1 MSGHSKWHNIQA
13 TKSKTDAARS
23 KIFTKIGREIAVA
36 AKLGGADLNTNNKLR
51 DIVAKAKRNN
61 MSNDTID
68 RMIKKAAGS
77 GANENWENITYE
89 GYGTGGSAVIVEC
102 LTDNRNRTAGDVRSS
117 FEKYGGSLGV
127 SGSVTFMFN
136 RKGVILTEK
145 SKSEDEAFML
155 ALDAGVED
163 FEADE
168 EAFCVTTAPENL
180 TDITNKLEAAGLKIL
195 ESSVEYLP
203 TTTVKLD
210 EEQMRKFENM
220 IARLEDFDDVQN
232 VYHNVE

>member
-36 AKLGGADLNTNNKLR
+36 AKLGGADINTNSKLK

-136 RKGVILTEK
+136 RKGVVLTEK
-145 SKSEDEAFML
+145 NKSEDEAFML
-155 ALDAGVED
+155 ALDSGAED

-168 EAFCVTTAPENL
+168 DAFCITTAPENL
-180 TDITNKLEAAGLKIL
+180 NAVTNALEGAGLKIL

-203 TTTVKLD
+203 TTTIKLD

>member
-23 KIFTKIGREIAVA
+23 KLFTKIGREIAVA

-155 ALDAGVED
+155 ALDAGAED

-180 TDITNKLEAAGLKIL
+180 AEITNKLEAAGLKIL